1 MPMIMADNNNIASG
15 DEILASYHL
24 PSPKPLWL
32 NAAYARHI
40 VRGNF
45 MTLSARPKTVEAG
58 EWIAHQGMLHRIL
71 QSDQEAND

>member
-1 MPMIMADNNNIASG
+1 MIMGDSNGTASG

-32 NAAYARHI
+32 NAVYARHI

-45 MTLSARPKTVEAG
+45 MALSDRPKTVEAG
-58 EWIAHQGMLHRIL
+58 EWIAHQGMLRFHP
-71 QSDQEAND
+71 SHFAKD